1 MMLLSL
7 SRCTLRPWRNGDQ
20 MELVREAN
28 NPRVARRLRD
38 LFPHPYTRQ
47 DADEWIARAARP
59 SPVTDFAIEV
69 EGHIAGGIG
78 LLPGSDVNRVS
89 AEIGYWLG
97 ETLWGRGI
105 ATEAVVLVTA
115 YTFDQLNLLRMFAL
129 PFADNLASRRVLEKA
144 GYECEAILRASSV
157 KFGQPR
163 DQAVYARINPKWRL
177 T

>member
-1 MMLLSL
+1 MRLEG
-7 SRCTLRPWRNGDQ
+7 SRCAVRSWRPGDA
-20 MELVREAN
+20 EAIVRHAN
-28 NPRVARRLRD
+28 NANIASQLRD
-38 LFPHPYTRQ
+38 RFPHPYTRQ
-47 DADEWIARAARP
+47 HAAQFLQMATTEP
-59 SPVTDFAIEV
+59 DDTNLAIDVDGQAVGGVGYVPGTDV
-69 EGHIAGGIG
+69 E
-78 LLPGSDVNRVS
+78 RFS

-97 ETLWGRGI
+97 QTLWGRGI

-144 GYECEAILRASSV
+144 GYECESILRASSV